1 MLINSISYGLTIKL
15 YSILQTVDKEYVSN
29 NLIKSKILSIEEKK
43 EFLSKGLAITKQYR
57 NKIAHG
63 NKIFLNNIKEEL
75 PKNQVLKISRGYI
88 TDTDYKNG
96 IGKNDICAVILFT
109 IVVLNSDISDIF
121 LIELKNCLQ
130 IYDQIVFSP
139 GRTIYDILGI
149 PQDFIQRL
157 LAIKSTL
164 V

>member
-1 MLINSISYGLTIKL
+1 M
-15 YSILQTVDKEYVSN
+15 YSILKADDKDYVSN

-43 EFLSKGLAITKQYR
+43 EFLSKGLAITKKYR

-75 PKNQVLKISRGYI
+75 PKNQVLKISNGYI

-109 IVVLNSDISDIF
+109 IVVLNSDISDVF
-121 LIELKNCLQ
+121 LIELKKCLQ
-130 IYDQIVFSP
+130 IYNQIVFSP
-139 GRTIYDILGI
+139 GRTIHDILGI
-149 PQDFIQRL
+149 PQDFIERL
-157 LAIKSTL
+157 IAIKSKIY
-164 V
+164 

>member
-1 MLINSISYGLTIKL
+1 M
-15 YSILQTVDKEYVSN
+15 
-29 NLIKSKILSIEEKK
+29 
-43 EFLSKGLAITKQYR
+43 
-57 NKIAHG
+57 
-63 NKIFLNNIKEEL
+63 NNIKEEL
-75 PKNQVLKISRGYI
+75 PKNQVLKISNGYI

-130 IYDQIVFSP
+130 IYNQIVFSP

-149 PQDFIQRL
+149 PQDFIERL

-164 V
+164 L